1 MNKVINVYCLL
12 LIHLIWS
19 KETEALDK
27 ENKRIKVK
35 ACMKML
41 RYRIHQDHDYYE
53 EVMKRVFSNPN
64 STEND
69 IKKSGRVMMLSLNNC
84 YKKIDIYDAEQIEQ
98 SDYIN
103 SVTPQNKELLNF
115 EEWEEYVEK
124 GKNDTIES
132 EIDKTKELIEMIRE
146 EELNMIGFNDKFAE
160 SAEQYEEQNDSEE
173 NKEEIDEDSTVDLLG
188 MMEMNSKL
196 KYIIGIGLIV
206 MIFLLVVYGLIKLA
220 QFKENKNK
228 KKKKRKA
235 K

>member
-1 MNKVINVYCLL
+1 
-12 LIHLIWS
+12 
-19 KETEALDK
+19 
-27 ENKRIKVK
+27 
-35 ACMKML
+35 MKMI

-69 IKKSGRVMMLSLNNC
+69 IAKSGRVMMLSLNNC
-84 YKKIDIYDAEQIEQ
+84 YNKIVIYDAEQIEK

-115 EEWEEYVEK
+115 EEWEDYVEK
-124 GKNDTIES
+124 GKNDSIST

-146 EELNMIGFNDKFAE
+146 EELMMSGADNRFE
-160 SAEQYEEQNDSEE
+160 EQYEEQNDSENSE
-173 NKEEIDEDSTVDLLG
+173 DIDEDSTVDLLG
-188 MMEMNSKL
+188 MMETNSKV

-206 MIFLLVVYGLIKLA
+206 MIFLSVVYGLIKIA
-220 QFKENKNK
+220 QLNEDKKKNK
-228 KKKKRKA
+228 KKKKIKS

>member
-69 IKKSGRVMMLSLNNC
+69 IAKSGRVMMLSLNNC
-84 YKKIDIYDAEQIEQ
+84 YNKIEIYDAEQIEK

-115 EEWEEYVEK
+115 EEWEDYVEK
-124 GKNDTIES
+124 GKNDSIST

-146 EELNMIGFNDKFAE
+146 EELMMSGADNRFE
-160 SAEQYEEQNDSEE
+160 EQYEEQNDSENSE
-173 NKEEIDEDSTVDLLG
+173 DIDEDSTVDLLG
-188 MMEMNSKL
+188 MMETNSKV

-206 MIFLLVVYGLIKLA
+206 MIFLSVVYGLIKSA
-220 QFKENKNK
+220 QLNEDKKKNK
-228 KKKKRKA
+228 KKKKIKS